1 MTPSSKPSV
10 FSEKDWNNA
19 SVEDLE
25 KNGVNASGMT
35 KYRVSKIFAEKGKSG
50 HGLWPQFFDLLAAWE
65 FYEKN
70 KANVNWE
77 LVVINPPFVSC
88 CFGICDC

>member
-1 MTPSSKPSV
+1 MVCS
-10 FSEKDWNNA
+10 
-19 SVEDLE
+19 LE
-25 KNGVNASGMT
+25 S
-35 KYRVSKIFAEKGKSG
+35 
-50 HGLWPQFFDLLAAWE
+50 QFFDISAAWE